1 VWLNRQWSET
11 MAVFA
16 REIIGREVVDSHSVL
31 LGTLR
36 DIVFDKQSGSISAIR
51 VKVEQDIDPTVL
63 PWEMIEGLMQI
74 PVDEVSR
81 IASRV
86 HLKR

>member
-1 VWLNRQWSET
+1 

-16 REIIGREVVDSHSVL
+16 REIIGREVVDSQSVL

>member
-1 VWLNRQWSET
+1 

-31 LGTLR
+31 LGILR

-63 PWEMIEGLMQI
+63 PWEMNEGLMQI

>member
-1 VWLNRQWSET
+1 

-16 REIIGREVVDSHSVL
+16 REIIGREVVYSHSVL

-36 DIVFDKQSGSISAIR
+36 DIVFDKQSGSISSIR

>member
-1 VWLNRQWSET
+1 

-16 REIIGREVVDSHSVL
+16 REIIGREVIDSHSVL

-63 PWEMIEGLMQI
+63 PWEMIEGLMHI
-74 PVDEVSR
+74 TVDEVSR
-81 IASRV
+81 IASRI